1 MRVIPALLIKD
12 EELVKGKAFE
22 SHKIVGDPSNAIR
35 IFSQKEADEIMIFDI
50 TASIAGK
57 INFELIER
65 FGEES
70 YVPLAVG
77 GGIRSLTDIEKVLHA
92 GAEKVCLNTSAINNP
107 VLIMDAARRFGSQA
121 ITVCVDVRFQS
132 GEYIIYSECGK
143 SKYTNNIINYIR
155 MAEDMGAGEL
165 VVSSI
170 DKDGT
175 KSGYDLNLISLVSSS
190 ISIPVVALGGAS
202 GVDDIRRVSLE
213 TSASACA
220 VGAFF
225 TLYGKMNAPLIR
237 YPKPNELEDIRNE
250 DM

>member
-1 MRVIPALLIKD
+1 MRIIPALLTKD
-12 EELVKGKAFE
+12 EELVKGRAFGD
-22 SHKIVGDPSNAIR
+22 HKIVGDPANAIR
-35 IFSQKEADEIMIFDI
+35 IFSQKEADEIIIFDI
-50 TASIAGK
+50 TASITGEVNLA
-57 INFELIER
+57 LIER

-77 GGIRSLTDIEKVLHA
+77 GGINSLADIEKVLYA
-92 GAEKVCLNTSAINNP
+92 GVEKVCLNTSAINNP
-107 VLIMDAARRFGSQA
+107 NLIMCAAKRFGSQA
-121 ITVCVDVRFQS
+121 VTVCVDVRFQDN
-132 GEYIIYSECGK
+132 EYVIYSDCGK
-143 SKYTNNIINYIR
+143 LRRSYNIVNYIK
-155 MAEDMGAGEL
+155 MVEDMGAGEL
-165 VVSSI
+165 VVSNI

-175 KSGYDLNLISLVSSS
+175 KSGYDLGLIKLASSS
-190 ISIPVVALGGAS
+190 VSIPVVALGGAS

-237 YPKPNELEDIRNE
+237 YPKPNELEDIRDE